1 LQETSKS
8 IQAVAFVKFGLSESR
23 LPVWVKAAVAGRLMA
38 QPAYRQLWKYHVR
51 SSTYGSCQQRAYALQ
66 QMTVIRSP
74 HQRGQAASVERQVP
88 RVDSFKWPWGDHL
101 VTSVA

>member
-8 IQAVAFVKFGLSESR
+8 IQAVAFVKFGLSESDFR
-23 LPVWVKAAVAGRLMA
+23 FGSRAAVAGWLMA
-38 QPAYRQLWKYHVR
+38 QPAYRQLRKYPVR

-66 QMTVIRSP
+66 LMTVIRSP

-88 RVDSFKWPWGDHL
+88 CADRFKWPWGDHL